1 MRDAFAIS
9 ATLPRMKTVL
19 QRVQRAEVRVEDE
32 VVGRIERGVLL
43 LVGVTRGDTE
53 ADAVATAKKIAS
65 LRIFPGKT
73 PMDQDLSEVGGKVLA
88 VSQFTLGGSVRK
100 GRRPSFDDAEAPER
114 AEALYAKVCE
124 VLREHGLEVQ
134 TGRFGA
140 HMHIDMLAAGPVTL
154 LVCTRDG
161 TLL

>member
-1 MRDAFAIS
+1 
-9 ATLPRMKTVL
+9 MKTVL
-19 QRVQRAEVRVEDE
+19 QRVQRAEVRVADE
-32 VVGRIERGVLL
+32 VVGRIGPGVLL
-43 LVGVTRGDTE
+43 LVGVLRGDAE
-53 ADAVATAKKIAS
+53 ADAIATANKIAG

-73 PMDQDLSEVGGKVLA
+73 PMDQDLADVGGQVLV

-100 GRRPSFDDAEAPER
+100 GRRPSFDAAELPER

-124 VLREHGLEVQ
+124 ALRARGLDVQ

-140 HMHIDMLAAGPVTL
+140 PMHIDMVADGPVTL

-161 TLL
+161 ALL